1 MEKIDNALVTSA
13 SGEVENIEE
22 EYVRVGTT
30 LFRIINQP
38 MMNGSFRKMRVEW
51 KMSIFRLDH
60 GKDEA
65 ALIPKY
71 DGFCTMPSH
80 TDYRLNVNNFYNL
93 YEPITHIPQE
103 GEFNHIQSLIEH
115 IFGEQYELGMDYLQL
130 LYLKP
135 TQKLPILLLVSEER
149 NTGKS
154 TFLNFLK
161 ALFQENVTFNTNED
175 FRSQFNADWAGKLMI
190 VVDEV
195 LLNRREDSERL
206 KNLST
211 AHSYKMEAKGKDRY
225 EVRKISRLGKDDT
238 SFLQKLK
245 DEIPAFLY
253 HLQHR
258 NLTTKE
264 ESRMWFSPSLIR
276 TEALEKIIR
285 CNRSRI
291 ELDMAELLLDIM
303 DTMQV
308 DVVDFCINDLL
319 ALFNYSM
326 VKMERHQVRNVLQQ
340 YWKLEPAS
348 NALSYSTYQI
358 SVLPG
363 QKYSASSKKV
373 GRFYTVT
380 REKLKDYR

>member
-1 MEKIDNALVTSA
+1 
-13 SGEVENIEE
+13 
-22 EYVRVGTT
+22 
-30 LFRIINQP
+30 
-38 MMNGSFRKMRVEW
+38 
-51 KMSIFRLDH
+51 
-60 GKDEA
+60 
-65 ALIPKY
+65 
-71 DGFCTMPSH
+71 
-80 TDYRLNVNNFYNL
+80 
-93 YEPITHIPQE
+93 
-103 GEFNHIQSLIEH
+103 
-115 IFGEQYELGMDYLQL
+115 
-130 LYLKP
+130 
-135 TQKLPILLLVSEER
+135 
-149 NTGKS
+149 
-154 TFLNFLK
+154 
-161 ALFQENVTFNTNED
+161 
-175 FRSQFNADWAGKLMI
+175 
-190 VVDEV
+190 
-195 LLNRREDSERL
+195 
-206 KNLST
+206 
-211 AHSYKMEAKGKDRY
+211 
-225 EVRKISRLGKDDT
+225 
-238 SFLQKLK
+238 
-245 DEIPAFLY
+245 
-253 HLQHR
+253 
-258 NLTTKE
+258 
-264 ESRMWFSPSLIR
+264 MWFSPSLIC